1 MEKRKINKR
10 LNALYNHFGK
20 DISEN
25 KLYEE
30 LLELLEAIDSGVQK
44 DIINEKSDVFCLL
57 MQHYLESKAIQK
69 KVIEKIT
76 RTEERI
82 KSGFYDE
89 VE

>member
-1 MEKRKINKR
+1 MEKRDINKR
-10 LNALYNHFGK
+10 LNAIYNHFGK

-57 MQHYLESKAIQK
+57 MQHYLSSKAIQK
-69 KVIEKIT
+69 KVVEKVE
-76 RTEERI
+76 RTEDRI
-82 KSGFYDE
+82 KTGYYE
-89 VE
+89 ERL